1 MKPLLEARQICKQFS
16 GVTVLKHIDF
26 TLLSGQVHALMG
38 GQRRRKIDADEDYCR
53 GRDP

>member
-26 TLLSGQVHALMG
+26 TLLSGSARADG
-38 GQRRRKIDADEDYCR
+38 RQRRRKIDADEDYCR